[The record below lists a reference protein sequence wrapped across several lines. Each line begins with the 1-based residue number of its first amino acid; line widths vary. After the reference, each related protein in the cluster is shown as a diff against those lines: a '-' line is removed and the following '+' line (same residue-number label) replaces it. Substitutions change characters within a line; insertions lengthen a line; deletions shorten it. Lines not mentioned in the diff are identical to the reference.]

1 MLLLLLML
9 LLNAVDSVLR
19 LKTYFDGMLAAKYI
33 FSMANKETN
42 YGHKFDITGFVLSCV
57 C

>member
-1 MLLLLLML
+1 MLLLPML
-9 LLNAVDSVLR
+9 LLNAVDGVLR